1 MTTREAPKAGPI
13 AAGAPPAY
21 RRAAGRPRDRR
32 GVLRAVAGLPLALAF
47 GLGGAPSG
55 ARTAPPAGGRR
66 SPATARTEPGLAHL
80 GWVWQ
85 FRRDGDRHA
94 IRSHLAAHGLG
105 IALKTHD
112 GRSWMSRYDT
122 SPDAV
127 SGPEQIAALAAF
139 FEEGGVPFHAWA
151 VLHGAEPE
159 REAEMAAAVLE
170 AGAHS
175 ISLDLESY
183 PGFWRGS
190 DAGAERYAAE
200 LRARQ
205 PDAWIQTSLD
215 ARPWELERI
224 PIEPFARI
232 ADSIAPQVYWSDF
245 GTAGNLARYR
255 RLGEEPGP
263 EGMTAL
269 FALDV
274 AARRLAPLGRPL
286 HPIGPGLVDDPE
298 TWAAFIEGSFQHGAE
313 TLSVWRFG
321 TTVPS
326 VWELLRDTPPR
337 PRSYV
342 VQPGDTLSGLA
353 ARWDSEVSVIA
364 QLNGIGDPNLLRVG
378 QRIVVPR
385 GTAAEA
391 FAGAPTSAPASY
403 VVQPGDTLS
412 EIAEEFD
419 TTVEA
424 LQRLNGI
431 ADPSHIRDG
440 TELRLR

>member
-1 MTTREAPKAGPI
+1 MTTRA
-13 AAGAPPAY
+13 APPA
-21 RRAAGRPRDRR
+21 RGETPQRDRR
-32 GVLRAVAGLPLALAF
+32 SLLRLGAGLPLGLAL
-47 GLGGAPSG
+47 GSRGDWIRP
-55 ARTAPPAGGRR
+55 RVAPPSAHRGALGPAQAPAVGAGPG
-66 SPATARTEPGLAHL
+66 GLAHL

-85 FRRDGDRHA
+85 FRRDGNRYA

-112 GRSWMSRYDT
+112 GRTWMSRYDT

-151 VLHGAEPE
+151 VLHGADPG
-159 REAEMAAAVLE
+159 REAEMAAEALD
-170 AGAHS
+170 AGARS

-190 DAGAERYAAE
+190 DAGAELYAAE

-205 PDAWIQTSLD
+205 PDAWIQTSVD

-224 PIEPFARI
+224 PFEPFARVS
-232 ADSIAPQVYWSDF
+232 DSIAPQVYWSDF
-245 GTAGNLARYR
+245 GTASNLRRYR
-255 RLGEEPGP
+255 AVGEEPGP
-263 EGMTAL
+263 DGVSAA

-274 AARRLAPLGRPL
+274 AGRWLAPYERPL
-286 HPIGPGLVDDPE
+286 HPIGPGLVDDVE
-298 TWAAFIEGSFQHGAE
+298 AWGDFIDGAFELGAE

-337 PRSYV
+337 RRTYV

-353 ARWDSEVSVIA
+353 ARWDSEVSAIA
-364 QLNGIGDPNLLRVG
+364 QLNGIADPDLLQVG
-378 QRIVVPR
+378 QGLVIPR
-385 GTAAEA
+385 GASAEA
-391 FAGAPTSAPASY
+391 DAALPTSY

-412 EIAEEFD
+412 EIAEHFG
-419 TTVEA
+419 TSVEA
-424 LQRLNGI
+424 LQRFNDIG
-431 ADPSHIRDG
+431 DPSLVRDG
-440 TELRLR
+440 VELRLR

>member
-1 MTTREAPKAGPI
+1 MTMRSAPISSDGQ
-13 AAGAPPAY
+13 AAN
-21 RRAAGRPRDRR
+21 RRRSAGRPIDRR
-32 GVLRAVAGLPLALAF
+32 GLLRAAAGLPVALAF
-47 GLGGAPSG
+47 GLKSPSAS
-55 ARTAPPAGGRR
+55 ARTVAAPAAASNGERRGPAVAGVV
-66 SPATARTEPGLAHL
+66 PGLVHL

-94 IRSHLAAHGLG
+94 IRGHLAAHGLG

-112 GRSWMSRYDT
+112 GRTWMSRYDT

-127 SGPEQIAALAAF
+127 SGPDQIAALAAF

-159 REAEMAAAVLE
+159 REAEMASAVLD
-170 AGAHS
+170 AGARS

-190 DAGAERYAAE
+190 DAGAERYADE

-205 PDAWIQTSLD
+205 PDAWIQTSID
-215 ARPWELERI
+215 ARPWELDRI

-245 GTAGNLARYR
+245 ATAGNLRRYR
-255 RLGEEPGP
+255 QAGEEPGP

-274 AARRLAPLGRPL
+274 AARRLEPFERPL
-286 HPIGPGLVDDPE
+286 HPIGPGLVDDTE
-298 TWAAFIEGSFQHGAE
+298 AWGDFIEGSFERGAE

-321 TTVPS
+321 TTAPS

-342 VQPGDTLSGLA
+342 VQADDTLSALA
-353 ARWDSEVSVIA
+353 ARWDSEVSAIA
-364 QLNGIGDPNLLRVG
+364 RLNGIRDPNLLQVG
-378 QRIVVPR
+378 QRLLIPR
-385 GTAAEA
+385 GAAGESLLA
-391 FAGAPTSAPASY
+391 MPASY

-412 EIAEEFD
+412 EIAEFFD

-440 TELRLR
+440 VELRLR

>member
-1 MTTREAPKAGPI
+1 MTTRAAPSADTQQGPR
-13 AAGAPPAY
+13 GA
-21 RRAAGRPRDRR
+21 RDRR
-32 GVLRAVAGLPLALAF
+32 GFLRAAAGLPVALAF
-47 GLGGAPSG
+47 ALKRPRASAHAAASAPAAPLGGRTSPSTAGLG
-55 ARTAPPAGGRR
+55 
-66 SPATARTEPGLAHL
+66 PGLAHL

-94 IRSHLAAHGLG
+94 IRSHLAAHGMG

-112 GRSWMSRYDT
+112 GRTWMSRYDT

-127 SGPEQIAALAAF
+127 SGPDQIAALAAF

-151 VLHGAEPE
+151 VLHGADPE
-159 REAEMAAAVLE
+159 REAEMAASVLD
-170 AGAHS
+170 AGARS

-190 DAGAERYAAE
+190 DAGAERYTAE

-205 PDAWIQTSLD
+205 PTAWIQTSLD

-224 PIEPFARI
+224 PFEPFARI
-232 ADSIAPQVYWSDF
+232 SDSIAPQVYWSDF
-245 GTAGNLARYR
+245 GTSGNLGRYR

-274 AARRLAPLGRPL
+274 AARWLAPFDRSL
-286 HPIGPGLVDDPE
+286 HPIGPGLVDD
-298 TWAAFIEGSFQHGAE
+298 AAVWGDFIEGSFERGAE

-321 TTVPS
+321 TTAPS

-353 ARWDSEVSVIA
+353 VRWGSDVSVIA
-364 QLNGIGDPNLLRVG
+364 QLNGIADPNLLRVG

-391 FAGAPTSAPASY
+391 LAAAPLSAAASY

-412 EIAEEFD
+412 EIAEQFGV
-419 TTVEA
+419 TVEA

-440 TELRLR
+440 VELRLR